1 MYNIIEIY
9 WEIFGRNDLQRA
21 HCSIY
26 FSQLWWYK
34 NVPILSPSSHR
45 LHLNHQEPSGLVTR
59 HLTRKIKEQFVLNL
73 KSNPGLSANSFQ
85 TSKILVQKYVSTVL
99 HGNNVSTILK
109 KIYVLQILYNFCC
122 STQLQVPYNP
132 FCFLILWRLL
142 L

>member
-59 HLTRKIKEQFVLNL
+59 HLTRKIKEQFVFNL
-73 KSNPGLSANSFQ
+73 KSNPGFSANSFQ
-85 TSKILVQKYVSTVL
+85 TSKILVQTCLPYSKRYTFW
-99 HGNNVSTILK
+99 K
-109 KIYVLQILYNFCC
+109 FCIIFVAVHTYRYC
-122 STQLQVPYNP
+122 TTLFV
-132 FCFLILWRLL
+132 F
-142 L
+142 

>member
-59 HLTRKIKEQFVLNL
+59 HLTRKIKEQFVFNFRTQAFLQTHSRL
-73 KSNPGLSANSFQ
+73 QKHSFKRVYHTQKDIRSANS
-85 TSKILVQKYVSTVL
+85 V
-99 HGNNVSTILK
+99 
-109 KIYVLQILYNFCC
+109 
-122 STQLQVPYNP
+122 
-132 FCFLILWRLL
+132 
-142 L
+142 